1 MGITTITTAPFT
13 AAIGT
18 PDGYFWYQSYSSGPY
33 VRDHGRHFR
42 RDRFNGGNQFRYQ
55 DYRGHHGGDRDRD
68 RNTYPPLFSGQ
79 DGGRRMMTGGAMIV
93 AVMAG
98 VVMTGSCGATA
109 GAAMVRRGGIRRRR
123 SRAGGIGMTIVGAT
137 DAGRMGAAAT
147 MADRRRCLAAPRRLS
162 RVIASLNWMADRRE
176 VGVVETVDA
185 AMAGAWTMDRRRRC
199 LGGRRSLRRRSNSH
213 RAARDRASRA
223 HVVMAGATTAAM
235 IGAETAAVAGMA
247 IATTIVAAATRA
259 GRDPD

>member
-1 MGITTITTAPFT
+1 MG
-13 AAIGT
+13 G
-18 PDGYFWYQSYSSGPY
+18 
-33 VRDHGRHFR
+33 V
-42 RDRFNGGNQFRYQ
+42 
-55 DYRGHHGGDRDRD
+55 
-68 RNTYPPLFSGQ
+68 
-79 DGGRRMMTGGAMIV
+79 MMTGGAMIV

-109 GAAMVRRGGIRRRR
+109 GAAMVRRGGIRGRRR
-123 SRAGGIGMTIVGAT
+123 RAGGIGMTIVGAT

-162 RVIASLNWMADRRE
+162 RVTASLNWMADRRE

-185 AMAGAWTMDRRRRC
+185 AMAGAWIMDRRRRC
-199 LGGRRSLRRRSNSH
+199 LGGRRSLRRLSNH

-235 IGAETAAVAGMA
+235 IVVETAAVAGMA
-247 IATTIVAAATRA
+247 TATTIVAAATRA
-259 GRDPD
+259 GATPTRRPLN

>member
-1 MGITTITTAPFT
+1 MG
-13 AAIGT
+13 G
-18 PDGYFWYQSYSSGPY
+18 
-33 VRDHGRHFR
+33 V
-42 RDRFNGGNQFRYQ
+42 
-55 DYRGHHGGDRDRD
+55 
-68 RNTYPPLFSGQ
+68 
-79 DGGRRMMTGGAMIV
+79 MMTGGAMIV

-109 GAAMVRRGGIRRRR
+109 GAAMVRRGGIRGRRR
-123 SRAGGIGMTIVGAT
+123 RAGGIGMTIVGAT

-162 RVIASLNWMADRRE
+162 RVIASLSWMADRRE

-199 LGGRRSLRRRSNSH
+199 LEGRRSLRRRSNS
-213 RAARDRASRA
+213 RADRARARDRASRA
-223 HVVMAGATTAAM
+223 HVVMAGATTAVM
-235 IGAETAAVAGMA
+235 IGAETAAVAGTA

-259 GRDPD
+259 GATPTRRPLN